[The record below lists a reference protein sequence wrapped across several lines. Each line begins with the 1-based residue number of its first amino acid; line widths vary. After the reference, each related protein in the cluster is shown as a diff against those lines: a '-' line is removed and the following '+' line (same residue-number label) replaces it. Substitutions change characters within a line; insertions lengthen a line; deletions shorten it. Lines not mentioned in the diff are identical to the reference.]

1 MRHPNIL
8 RYEAVCVHAGQ
19 LHALTEYMA
28 GGTLESLVLGGDPL
42 PWPDRVRVGL
52 HLAQV
57 WALLLFFVVPQNQ
70 PSAANQERYL
80 NIPCLHIPT

>member
-1 MRHPNIL
+1 M
-8 RYEAVCVHAGQ
+8 HAGQ

-28 GGTLESLVLGGDPL
+28 GGTLESLVLGGEPL

-57 WALLLFFVVPQNQ
+57 WFSLTFLRCPSKSALSNT
-70 PSAANQERYL
+70 AKD
-80 NIPCLHIPT
+80 I

>member
-1 MRHPNIL
+1 M
-8 RYEAVCVHAGQ
+8 HAGQ

-28 GGTLESLVLGGDPL
+28 GGTLESLVLGGEPL

-57 WALLLFFVVPQNQ
+57 WGSPTVLVLRR
-70 PSAANQERYL
+70 PSKSVLSNTAKD
-80 NIPCLHIPT
+80 I

>member
-1 MRHPNIL
+1 M
-8 RYEAVCVHAGQ
+8 HAGQ

-28 GGTLESLVLGGDPL
+28 GGTLESLVLGGEPL

-57 WALLLFFVVPQNQ
+57 WRFPTVLRR
-70 PSAANQERYL
+70 PSKSVLSNTAKD
-80 NIPCLHIPT
+80 I